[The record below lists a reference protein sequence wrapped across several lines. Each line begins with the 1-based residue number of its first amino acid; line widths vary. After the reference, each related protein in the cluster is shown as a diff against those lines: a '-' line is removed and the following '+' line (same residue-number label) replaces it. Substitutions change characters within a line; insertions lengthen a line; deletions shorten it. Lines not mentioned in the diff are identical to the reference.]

1 MGDFEA
7 LKESLK
13 PFVAIRYERFG
24 VDEARELIHRAS
36 LKREGESVYLLATPT
51 ITTEAQ
57 QALLKL
63 FEEPQAGVVFVLLL
77 PHGVVL
83 PTLRS
88 RMAVGTKL
96 LGQNNL
102 ADVPTRGTT
111 RGLFD
116 REVLDKLLKEDDK
129 DAIRDFLNRLEIEL
143 YPKIADPKIR
153 QALEDIAR
161 VRDYLRDRSP
171 SLKMLLEHLALS
183 LSTF

>member
-1 MGDFEA
+1 MGEFES

-13 PFVAIRYERFG
+13 PFVAILYERFG
-24 VDEARELIHRAS
+24 VEEARELVHRAS
-36 LKREGESVYLLATPT
+36 LKREGESVYLIAAPT

-63 FEEPQAGVVFVLLL
+63 FEEPQTGVVFVLLL

-88 RMAVGTKL
+88 RMQTYAHAG
-96 LGQNNL
+96 
-102 ADVPTRGTT
+102 AHARG
-111 RGLFD
+111 R
-116 REVLDKLLKEDDK
+116 VSKEELTELIKSDDK
-129 DAIRDFLNRLEIEL
+129 DAIRDFLNRLEMQL
-143 YPKIADPKIR
+143 HPKIADPKVR

-171 SLKMLLEHLALS
+171 SIKMLLEHLALS
-183 LSTF
+183 LPTT